1 MFHPALGSTA
11 SLISQ
16 IACSQAYAQFSL
28 EGRKWEH
35 KSRKGEIW
43 SRLIHC
49 HTLYTSPP
57 PPPSC
62 PAAAQ
67 KQGNWIPCPKAH
79 LPTQSVLVTLWT
91 LPFSCLSPS
100 FSYLIS
106 SRKTDKPPSPPLPSG
121 LCCLPSHAQRHK
133 VLRHKSI
140 FPSSDAH
147 RYGST
152 LLNPAISHP
161 NPFFWR
167 CGITAPGWPQL

>member
-1 MFHPALGSTA
+1 MFTGLHPVFSGGEEMR
-11 SLISQ
+11 
-16 IACSQAYAQFSL
+16 AQKQKRRNMEQTDPLPYPVHIPLPRRF
-28 EGRKWEH
+28 
-35 KSRKGEIW
+35 
-43 SRLIHC
+43 
-49 HTLYTSPP
+49 
-57 PPPSC
+57 C

-67 KQGNWIPCPKAH
+67 KQGNWIPCPKPH